1 MPDDWIDEW
10 VKAEMKKKTRE
21 VDQGAADRV
30 ATVIEEQNFR
40 DVLDSTMTLDRCGD
54 VVREGIRSLVRARL
68 DLEGEAH
75 RRERV
80 VVSDDRARKIEEDLC
95 ALVNHRLADGINAHS
110 ALKGIG
116 SRMGHDHWGRFIN
129 DLRVPLMDEAKD
141 GIDALSLDLQR
152 PTGGGGDTYIQ
163 NINAPN
169 HGVIAS
175 RIETLSIGPAGE
187 SVKEALREIL
197 KASSELTEVRQE
209 EVRNLIA
216 GLVKEVERGSDAN
229 AVAAATMT
237 DRLKEALQTGAN
249 IAAVAQ
255 LFAPLADWI
264 AKLATG

>member
-1 MPDDWIDEW
+1 MRIGEI
-10 VKAEMKKKTRE
+10 VES
-21 VDQGAADRV
+21 QNLHGGLSSSS
-30 ATVIEEQNFR
+30 TVFI
-40 DVLDSTMTLDRCGD
+40 CGD
-54 VVREGIRSLVRARL
+54 AIRDSIRELVSTRL
-68 DLEGEAH
+68 ELEASAH

-80 VVSDDRARKIEEDLC
+80 EISESRRAKLKSDLEFLTNQRLVDGVLLHPTVAHLGEGRRGFPFSGFIDDAKGPLIEEAREKVK
-95 ALVNHRLADGINAHS
+95 ALIQN
-110 ALKGIG
+110 LK
-116 SRMGHDHWGRFIN
+116 
-129 DLRVPLMDEAKD
+129 
-141 GIDALSLDLQR
+141 R
-152 PTGGGGDTYIQ
+152 PEGGGRDTYIQ

-175 RIETLSIGPAGE
+175 RIEHISIGPTGE

-197 KASSELTEVRQE
+197 KASIELTEARQE

-216 GLVKEVERGSDAN
+216 GLLKEVERGPDAN